1 MENNLTR
8 YLVRLTPID
17 AYFFGGEVTFGDN
30 KKQNYLVKSN
40 YLPQQSALLGLM
52 RYEILRQN
60 NKLFGNGEAIEKTK
74 NDVIKLIGA
83 KGFDPKEPQSSY
95 GIIKRISPIFIE
107 NQGVYYTRMPLDA
120 GINVTLDDKKQK
132 AYYNGIDKPLP
143 ILKGYDYKEYDN
155 YCYWCSNNI
164 SNKIKESEI
173 FIETERIGIQKNK
186 IDDAFFKQTLISLK
200 EGYNFAFSVDID
212 KNYVDKNNGI
222 ALKEPTIAT
231 LGGNQSRFKI
241 EITECNQENNL
252 NDFDFCEYFKPLS
265 NDNRILL
272 LGDAIIPDATRDKID
287 FIWGNC
293 IENRYIVSKVAD
305 GHSWEKP
312 TKTNALYHLQS
323 RGSVIFHNKKNTES
337 KKEGNNS
344 FKNIDAIKQALSNES
359 HQAIGLNIF
368 I

>member
-60 NKLFGNGEAIEKTK
+60 DMLFGEGKAK
-74 NDVIKLIGA
+74 NEDDVKKLIGA

-143 ILKGYDYKEYDN
+143 ILNGYDYKNYDN

-200 EGYNFAFSVDID
+200 EGYNFVFTVDID
-212 KNYVDKNNGI
+212 NK
-222 ALKEPTIAT
+222 LKEETTIAT
-231 LGGNQSRFKI
+231 LGGNQSRFKL
-241 EITECNQENNL
+241 EITECRPTENIHQV
-252 NDFDFCEYFKPLS
+252 FDFCTYFAPLA
-265 NDNRILL
+265 NENRILL
-272 LGDAIIPDATRDKID
+272 LGDAIIPDATRDDID

-293 IENRYIVSKVAD
+293 IENRYIVRAVTE
-305 GHSWEKP
+305 GHSWGKP
-312 TKTNALYHLQS
+312 KKTEALYHLQS
-323 RGSVIFHNKKNTES
+323 RGSVIYH
-337 KKEGNNS
+337 KE
-344 FKNIDAIKQALSNES
+344 AIQQALNNES
-359 HQAIGLNIF
+359 YQTIGLNIF

>member
-1 MENNLTR
+1 MENNSTR

-30 KKQNYLVKSN
+30 KNQNYLVKSN

-52 RYEILRQN
+52 RYEILCQN
-60 NKLFGNGEAIEKTK
+60 DMLFGEGK
-74 NDVIKLIGA
+74 NVDKNKVEKLIGA
-83 KGFDPKEPQSSY
+83 KGFDPTQPAASY
-95 GIIKRISPIFIE
+95 GIIKKISPVFIE
-107 NQGVYYTRMPLDA
+107 KQEVFYTRMPLDA
-120 GINVTLDDKKQK
+120 DITVSLKNELKV
-132 AYYNGIDKPLP
+132 YYNGIAKPLP
-143 ILKGYDYKEYDN
+143 TLEGYDYKKYNN

-164 SNKIKESEI
+164 SNKINESDI

-186 IDDAFFKQTLISLK
+186 TDDAFFKQTLIRLK
-200 EGYNFAFSVDID
+200 EGFNFAFTIDIEGVLEA
-212 KNYVDKNNGI
+212 KSAIV
-222 ALKEPTIAT
+222 P

-241 EITECNQENNL
+241 EITECNKENKL
-252 NDFDFCEYFKPLS
+252 NNFDLCEYFKPLA

-305 GHSWEKP
+305 GHSWKKP

-323 RGSVIFHNKKNTES
+323 RGSVIYHNKKNTES

>member
-60 NKLFGNGEAIEKTK
+60 DMLF
-74 NDVIKLIGA
+74 VIGKAKEGTEELIGA

-132 AYYNGIDKPLP
+132 AYYNGTPKPLP
-143 ILKGYDYKEYDN
+143 ILKGYDYKNYDN

-200 EGYNFAFSVDID
+200 EGYNFVFTVDID
-212 KNYVDKNNGI
+212 NK
-222 ALKEPTIAT
+222 LKEETTIAT
-231 LGGNQSRFKI
+231 LGGNQSRFKLG
-241 EITECNQENNL
+241 ITECRPTENIHQV
-252 NDFDFCEYFKPLS
+252 FDFCTYFAPLA
-265 NDNRILL
+265 NENRILL

>member
-1 MENNLTR
+1 MENNSTR

-17 AYFFGGEVTFGDN
+17 AYFFGGEVTFGDK

-60 NKLFGNGEAIEKTK
+60 DMLFGEGKAK
-74 NDVIKLIGA
+74 NEDNVIKLIGA
-83 KGFDPKEPQSSY
+83 KGFDPKESQTSY

-132 AYYNGIDKPLP
+132 AYYNGIAKPLP

-155 YCYWCSNNI
+155 YCYWCSDNI

-173 FIETERIGIQKNK
+173 FIETERIGIQKNRTE
-186 IDDAFFKQTLISLK
+186 DAFFKQTLISLK
-200 EGYNFAFSVDID
+200 ERYNFVFTVDID
-212 KNYVDKNNGI
+212 NK
-222 ALKEPTIAT
+222 LKEKTTIAT
-231 LGGNQSRFKI
+231 LGGNQSRFKMEII
-241 EITECNQENNL
+241 ECTSENNL
-252 NDFDFCEYFKPLS
+252 QGFDFCTYFAPLA
-265 NDNRILL
+265 NKNRILL
-272 LGDAIIPDATRDKID
+272 LGDAIISDATRDDID

-293 IENRYIVSKVAD
+293 IENRYIVRAVSED
-305 GHSWEKP
+305 QSWGKP
-312 TKTNALYHLQS
+312 KKTEALYHLQS
-323 RGSVIFHNKKNTES
+323 RGSVIYHKKD
-337 KKEGNNS
+337 
-344 FKNIDAIKQALSNES
+344 IDAIKQALSNDS
-359 HQAIGLNIF
+359 DSYQTIGLNIF

>member
-1 MENNLTR
+1 MENNSTR

-40 YLPQQSALLGLM
+40 YIPQQSALLGLM

-60 NKLFGNGEAIEKTK
+60 DMLFGEGK
-74 NDVIKLIGA
+74 NIDKNKVEKLIGA
-83 KGFDPKEPQSSY
+83 KGFDPTQPAASH
-95 GIIKRISPIFIE
+95 GIIKKISPVFIE
-107 NQGVYYTRMPLDA
+107 KQEAFYTRMPLDA
-120 GINVTLDDKKQK
+120 DITVSLKKELK
-132 AYYNGIDKPLP
+132 VYYNGIAKPLP
-143 ILKGYDYKEYDN
+143 TLEGYDYKEYNN

-164 SNKIKESEI
+164 SNKINESDI

-186 IDDAFFKQTLISLK
+186 TDDAFFKQTLIRLK
-200 EGYNFAFSVDID
+200 EGFNFAFTIDIEGVLEA
-212 KNYVDKNNGI
+212 KSAIV
-222 ALKEPTIAT
+222 P

-241 EITECNQENNL
+241 EITECNKENNL
-252 NDFDFCEYFKPLS
+252 DNFDFCEYFKPLA

-305 GHSWEKP
+305 GHSWKKP

-323 RGSVIFHNKKNTES
+323 RGSVIYHNKKNAES
-337 KKEGNNS
+337 QKEGNNS

>member
-1 MENNLTR
+1 MENNSTR

-30 KKQNYLVKSN
+30 KNQNYLVKSN

-60 NKLFGNGEAIEKTK
+60 DMLFGEGK
-74 NDVIKLIGA
+74 NIDKNKVEKLIGA
-83 KGFDPKEPQSSY
+83 KGFDPTQPAASH
-95 GIIKRISPIFIE
+95 GIIKKISPVFIE
-107 NQGVYYTRMPLDA
+107 KQEAFYTRMPLDA
-120 GINVTLDDKKQK
+120 DITVSLKKELK
-132 AYYNGIDKPLP
+132 VYYNGIAKPLP
-143 ILKGYDYKEYDN
+143 TLEGYDYKEYNN

-164 SNKIKESEI
+164 SNKINESDI

-186 IDDAFFKQTLISLK
+186 TDDAFFKQTLIRLK
-200 EGYNFAFSVDID
+200 EGYNFAFTIDIDNKSVDINSF
-212 KNYVDKNNGI
+212 KFNEKT
-222 ALKEPTIAT
+222 TIAT

-272 LGDAIIPDATRDKID
+272 LGDAIIPDAIRDKID

-293 IENRYIVSKVAD
+293 IENRYIVRAVSED
-305 GHSWEKP
+305 HSWGKP
-312 TKTNALYHLQS
+312 KKTEALYHLQS

>member
-30 KKQNYLVKSN
+30 KNQNYLVKSN

-52 RYEILRQN
+52 RYEILSQN
-60 NKLFGNGEAIEKTK
+60 DMLYGEGKNVDKNKVE
-74 NDVIKLIGA
+74 KLIGA
-83 KGFDPKEPQSSY
+83 KGFDPTQPAASY
-95 GIIKRISPIFIE
+95 GIIKKISPVFIE
-107 NQGVYYTRMPLDA
+107 KQEVFYTRMPLDA
-120 GINVTLDDKKQK
+120 DITVSLKNELKV
-132 AYYNGIDKPLP
+132 YYNGIAKPLP
-143 ILKGYDYKEYDN
+143 TLEGYDYKAYNN

-164 SNKIKESEI
+164 SNKINESDI

-186 IDDAFFKQTLISLK
+186 TDDAFFKQTLIRLK
-200 EGYNFAFSVDID
+200 EGFNFAFTIDIEGVLEA
-212 KNYVDKNNGI
+212 KSAIV
-222 ALKEPTIAT
+222 P

-241 EITECNQENNL
+241 EITECNKENNL
-252 NDFDFCEYFKPLS
+252 NNFDFCEYFKPLA

-293 IENRYIVSKVAD
+293 IENRYIVRAVSED
-305 GHSWEKP
+305 HSWSKP
-312 TKTNALYHLQS
+312 NKTEALYHLQS
-323 RGSVIFHNKKNTES
+323 RGSVIYHKKD
-337 KKEGNNS
+337 
-344 FKNIDAIKQALSNES
+344 IDAIKEAIRIKSYQT
-359 HQAIGLNIF
+359 IGLNIF